1 MSTRKGEERKPK
13 MKLNV
18 KEHLKQTKD
27 ISTRLVDIIEE
38 EFPEFFEEDIE
49 FLIRFLET
57 ELKMLFKFKRL

>member
-1 MSTRKGEERKPK
+1 

>member
-1 MSTRKGEERKPK
+1 MREIEEQKRE
-13 MKLNV
+13 LDV
-18 KEHLKQTKD
+18 KKHLKQTKD
-27 ISTRLVDIIEE
+27 ISAKLVNIIEE

>member
-1 MSTRKGEERKPK
+1 

-18 KEHLKQTKD
+18 KEHLKQTKE
-27 ISTRLVDIIEE
+27 ISAKLVDIIEE